1 MSNPIRGVKKI
12 FGGYSNKGN
21 GLLNNKGSRGF
32 VHLGGD
38 MNNIESKI
46 NRQNMKLG

>member
-1 MSNPIRGVKKI
+1 LSNPIRSIKRI

-32 VHLGGD
+32 APIGGD
-38 MNNIESKI
+38 GNIIYIFLK
-46 NRQNMKLG
+46 